1 MMLSGIVAE
10 DFVNYRKP
18 SMFLGAARCDFKCCK
33 EGGFPLSVCQNHQ
46 LDRVPLTDISPESLY
61 SLYARN
67 DITHAVVFGGL
78 EPMLQFSEMEDVIRY
93 FREQGCMD
101 DVVIYT
107 GYTPQEVQHEID
119 ALCQFPNII
128 VKFGRYKPDENPH
141 YDAVLGVTLASN
153 NQYAVRIS

>member
-1 MMLSGIVAE
+1 MMLSGVVTE
-10 DFVNYRKP
+10 DFINYRKP
-18 SMFLGAARCDFKCCK
+18 SMFLSTARCDFKCCK
-33 EGGFPLSVCQNHQ
+33 ESEFPLSVCQNHQ
-46 LDRVPLTDISPESLY
+46 LDQASLTDISPESLY